1 MSGRIYS
8 SIFDGV
14 AVTALQDLFEVLSA
28 ATACVEL
35 LSVHLSQETE
45 VADAAEEMLTISI
58 EAHSGAFTSGSGGS
72 TPSVVPTH
80 LGDAA
85 AVSIVEANNTTEI
98 SGGTKVTHAIHN
110 WNIRVPL
117 DIIWIPETR
126 IWISPTDAVCAVIRV
141 DVGGVCAGICATT
154 AYSGSGTR

>member
-1 MSGRIYS
+1 MSGRVYS
-8 SIFDGV
+8 ALFDGV
-14 AVTALQDLFEVLSA
+14 AVTAVQDLFELIPG
-28 ATACVEL
+28 ATACMEL

-58 EAHSGAFTSGSGGS
+58 EAHSGAITSGSGGS
-72 TPSVVPTH
+72 GPTPIPTH

-85 AVSIVEANNTTEI
+85 SVVAVEVNNTTEV

-126 IWISPTDAVCAVIRV
+126 IWISPTDALTVTLLTTPADSITMGGTVYFRE
-141 DVGGVCAGICATT
+141 VGGV
-154 AYSGSGTR
+154 

>member
-14 AVTALQDLFEVLSA
+14 AVVAVQDLFELIPA
-28 ATACVEL
+28 ATACVEI

-45 VADAAEEMLTISI
+45 IGDAAEEMLTISI
-58 EAHSGAFTSGSGGS
+58 EGHSGAITTGSGGS
-72 TPSVVPTH
+72 TPAVVPTH

-85 AVSIVEANNTTEI
+85 SVTIVEANNTTEI

-110 WNIRVPL
+110 WNVRVPL
-117 DIIWIPETR
+117 DLIWIPETR
-126 IWISPTDAVCAVIRV
+126 IWISPTDGLTVTLLSTPGDSITMGGTVYFRE
-141 DVGGVCAGICATT
+141 VGGV
-154 AYSGSGTR
+154 

>member
-8 SIFDGV
+8 SSFDGV
-14 AVTALQDLFEVLSA
+14 AVTAVQDLFEVVSA
-28 ATACVEL
+28 ATAMFEV

-45 VADAAEEMLTISI
+45 VADAAEEMLTIAI
-58 EAHSGAFTSGSGGS
+58 QAHSGAFSSGSGGS
-72 TPSVVPTH
+72 TPAVVPTH

-85 AVSIVEANNTTEI
+85 AVTVVEANNTTEI
-98 SGGTKVTHAIHN
+98 SSGTAVTHAIHN

-126 IWISPTDAVCAVIRV
+126 IWVSPTDAFTVTLLTTPADSITMGGTVYFRE
-141 DVGGVCAGICATT
+141 VGGV
-154 AYSGSGTR
+154 

>member
-14 AVTALQDLFEVLSA
+14 AVTALQDLFEILCA
-28 ATACVEL
+28 ASACVEL

-45 VADAAEEMLTISI
+45 VADAAEEMLTIAI
-58 EAHSGAFTSGSGGS
+58 QGHTGAITSGSGGS
-72 TPSVVPTH
+72 TPAVVPTH

-85 AVSIVEANNTTEI
+85 AVTVVEANNTTEV
-98 SGGTKVTHAIHN
+98 SGGTAVTHAIHN

-126 IWISPTDAVCAVIRV
+126 IWTQPTDIITVTLLTVPNDSITMGGSIYFRE
-141 DVGGVCAGICATT
+141 VGGV
-154 AYSGSGTR
+154 

>member
-8 SIFDGV
+8 AIFDGV
-14 AVTALQDLFEVLSA
+14 AVTVVQDLFELIPA
-28 ATACVEL
+28 ATACIEI

-58 EAHSGAFTSGSGGS
+58 EGHSGAITTGSGGS
-72 TPSVVPTH
+72 TPAVVPTH

-85 AVSIVEANNTTEI
+85 SVTVVEANNTTEI
-98 SGGTKVTHAIHN
+98 SGGTKVTHAIYN

-126 IWISPTDAVCAVIRV
+126 IWVSPTDGLTVTLLTAPADSITMGGVVYFRE
-141 DVGGVCAGICATT
+141 VGGV
-154 AYSGSGTR
+154 

>member
-8 SIFDGV
+8 SIYDGV
-14 AVTALQDLFEVLSA
+14 AVTALQDLFEIVSA
-28 ATACVEL
+28 ASAMVEL

-45 VADAAEEMLTISI
+45 VADAAEEMLTISV
-58 EAHSGAFTSGSGGS
+58 EGHSGAITSGSGGS
-72 TPSVVPTH
+72 TPAVVPTH

-85 AVSIVEANNTTEI
+85 AVAIVEANNTTEI

-126 IWISPTDAVCAVIRV
+126 IWISPTDALTVTLLTVPADAITMGGAIYFRE
-141 DVGGVCAGICATT
+141 VGGV
-154 AYSGSGTR
+154 

>member
-14 AVTALQDLFEVLSA
+14 AVTAVQDLFELIPA

-58 EAHSGAFTSGSGGS
+58 EGHSGAITSGSGGS
-72 TPSVVPTH
+72 TPAVVPTH

-85 AVSIVEANNTTEI
+85 SVTVVEANNTTET
-98 SGGTKVTHAIHN
+98 SGGTKVTHAIQN
-110 WNIRVPL
+110 WNVRVPFDL
-117 DIIWIPETR
+117 IWIPETR
-126 IWISPTDAVCAVIRV
+126 IWISPTDALTVTLLTTPADSITMGGTVYFRE
-141 DVGGVCAGICATT
+141 VGGV
-154 AYSGSGTR
+154 

>member
-8 SIFDGV
+8 SVFDGV
-14 AVTALQDLFEVLSA
+14 AVTVVQDLFELIPA
-28 ATACVEL
+28 ATAAIEV

-45 VADAAEEMLTISI
+45 VADAAEEMLTIAI
-58 EAHSGAFTSGSGGS
+58 QAHSGAITPGSSGSD
-72 TPSVVPTH
+72 PAVVPTH

-85 AVSIVEANNTTEI
+85 SVTVVGANNTTEI
-98 SGGTKVTHAIHN
+98 SGGSAVTHAIHN

-126 IWISPTDAVCAVIRV
+126 IWISPTDAFTVTLLTAPADSITMGGTVYFRE
-141 DVGGVCAGICATT
+141 VGGV
-154 AYSGSGTR
+154 